1 MKVFLIIL
9 YYYTINAILKIR
21 YNTMTVLLGVVIGF
35 LNTSYTVNKDD
46 GLVNIQVGI
55 INEGIIL
62 GIPVAVRFFFIS
74 ENQSGSLTDG
84 V

>member
-1 MKVFLIIL
+1 MI
-9 YYYTINAILKIR
+9 A
-21 YNTMTVLLGVVIGF
+21 LLGVVIGF

-55 INEGIIL
+55 INEGIML
-62 GIPVAVRFFFIS
+62 GISVEVRFFFIS
-74 ENQSGSLTDG
+74 QNQSLTDR

>member
-1 MKVFLIIL
+1 MKVYNNIIIN
-9 YYYTINAILKIR
+9 TIILKIY
-21 YNTMTVLLGVVIGF
+21 YNTYYTVLLGVVIGF

-55 INEGIIL
+55 INEGVIL
-62 GIPVAVRFFFIS
+62 GITVAVRFFFIS
-74 ENQSGSLTDG
+74 QNQSLTDG